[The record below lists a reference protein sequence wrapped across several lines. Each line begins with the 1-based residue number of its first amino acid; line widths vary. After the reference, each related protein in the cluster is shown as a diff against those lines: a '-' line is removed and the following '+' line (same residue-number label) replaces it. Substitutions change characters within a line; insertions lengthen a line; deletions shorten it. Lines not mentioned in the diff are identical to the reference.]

1 MRTAWPLALA
11 LGTLALAA
19 VYVDQSGQRYLWTI
33 LTLITVYALAASALN
48 LVLGMGGL
56 VSFGHAAFLGTG
68 GYVVGIL
75 SVHAFENE
83 PLFGLF
89 ASNEALVV
97 WPSALLAGGVL
108 GLLIGLVCLRTS
120 GAYFIMITLAFA
132 QMLYFGFVSAER
144 YGGED
149 GLSLWWGRNEL
160 FGASLDDRRRLFIA
174 CWLLLAFWSLLKLR
188 LMAAPLGRALVASRL
203 NPERLEALGVDVF
216 HLRLLAFVVSAAVT
230 ALAGALLANLTS
242 FVSPA
247 NLAWPVSGKL
257 IVICVLGG
265 LGTVAGPIFGAAVF
279 ILLEE
284 TLVGYTEHWQLFV
297 GLVLLAIVLL
307 SKRGVSGLF
316 ASRRE

>member
-1 MRTAWPLALA
+1 LALA
-11 LGTLALAA
+11 LGGLALAA

-75 SVHAFENE
+75 SLHAFENE
-83 PLFGLF
+83 PLFGLL
-89 ASNEALVV
+89 ASNEALLV
-97 WPSALLAGGVL
+97 WPLALVAGGLL
-108 GLLIGLVCLRTS
+108 GWLIGLVCLRTS

-149 GLSLWWGRNEL
+149 GLSMWWGRNTL
-160 FGASLDDRRRLFIA
+160 LGQGLDDRRSFFIA
-174 CWLLLAFWSLLKLR
+174 CWLILALWSVVKLR
-188 LMAAPLGRALVASRL
+188 LMAAPLGRALLASRM

-216 HLRLLAFVVSAAVT
+216 RLRLLAFIVSAAMA

-265 LGTVAGPIFGAAVF
+265 LGTVAGPIFGAAAF

-316 ASRRE
+316 AIRRE

>member
-1 MRTAWPLALA
+1 MKPALPLVLA
-11 LGTLALAA
+11 LGGLALAA

-33 LTLITVYALAASALN
+33 LTLIAVYGLAGSALN

-75 SVHAFENE
+75 SLHAFEGDA
-83 PLFGLF
+83 LWGFL
-89 ASNEALVV
+89 ASNEALLA
-97 WPSALLAGGVL
+97 WLLALVVGGIA

-120 GAYFIMITLAFA
+120 GAYFIMITLAMA

-149 GLSLWWGRNEL
+149 GLSLWWGRNTL
-160 FGASLDDRRRLFIA
+160 LGFSLDDRRGFFIA
-174 CWLLLAFWSLLKLR
+174 CWLLLALWSVLKLR
-188 LMAAPLGRALVASRL
+188 LMAAPLGQALLASRL

-216 HLRLLAFVVSAAVT
+216 RLRLLVFAVSAAVT
-230 ALAGALLANLTS
+230 ALAGALLANLTG

-247 NLAWPVSGKL
+247 NLAWAVSGKL

-297 GLVLLAIVLL
+297 GLVLLAIVLI
-307 SKRGVSGLF
+307 SRRGVSGLF
-316 ASRRE
+316 ALRRG

>member
-1 MRTAWPLALA
+1 MKGAWPLVLA
-11 LGTLALAA
+11 LGGLAVAA
-19 VYVDQSGQRYLWTI
+19 VYVDYSGQRYLWTI
-33 LTLITVYALAASALN
+33 LTLIAVYALAASALN

-56 VSFGHAAFLGTG
+56 VSFGHAAFFGAG
-68 GYVVGIL
+68 AYVVGIL
-75 SVHAFENE
+75 SLHAFENQ
-83 PLFGLF
+83 PLFGFL
-89 ASNEALVV
+89 AANEALIV
-97 WPSALLAGGVL
+97 WPAALLAGGVL
-108 GLLIGLVCLRTS
+108 GLLIGLVCLRTA

-149 GLSLWWGRNEL
+149 GLSMWWGRNEL
-160 FGASLDDRRRLFIA
+160 FGQSLADRRSFFIA
-174 CWLLLAFWSLLKLR
+174 VWLLLAVWSVVKLR
-188 LMAAPLGRALVASRL
+188 LMAAPLGRAILASRM
-203 NPERLEALGVDVF
+203 NPERLEALGVDVYR
-216 HLRLLAFVVSAAVT
+216 LRLLIFVLSAAVA

-265 LGTVAGPIFGAAVF
+265 LGTVAGPIFGAAAF

-297 GLVLLAIVLL
+297 GLALLAIVLF
-307 SKRGVSGLF
+307 SRQGVSGLF
-316 ASRRE
+316 GFRRD

>member
-1 MRTAWPLALA
+1 MKGAWPLALA
-11 LGTLALAA
+11 LGGLAMAA
-19 VYVDQSGQRYLWTI
+19 VYVDYSGQRYLWTI
-33 LTLITVYALAASALN
+33 LTLIAVYGLAASALN
-48 LVLGMGGL
+48 IVLGMGGL
-56 VSFGHAAFLGTG
+56 VSFGHAAFFGAG
-68 GYVVGIL
+68 AYVVGIL
-75 SVHAFENE
+75 SLHAFEGQ
-83 PLFGLF
+83 PLFGLL

-97 WPSALLAGGVL
+97 WPAALLAGAVL

-149 GLSLWWGRNEL
+149 GLSMWWGRNEL
-160 FGASLDDRRRLFIA
+160 FGQSLDDRRRFFIA
-174 CWLLLAFWSLLKLR
+174 VWLLLAVWSVVKLR
-188 LMAAPLGRALVASRL
+188 LMAAPLGRALLASRM
-203 NPERLEALGVDVF
+203 NPERLEALGVDVYR
-216 HLRLLAFVVSAAVT
+216 LRLLAFVLSAAVA

-297 GLVLLAIVLL
+297 GLALLAIVLF
-307 SKRGVSGLF
+307 SRRGVSGLF
-316 ASRRE
+316 SFRRN

>member
-11 LGTLALAA
+11 LGGLALAA
-19 VYVDQSGQRYLWTI
+19 VYVEQSGQRYLWTI

-56 VSFGHAAFLGTG
+56 VSFGHAAFLGAG

-75 SVHAFENE
+75 SLHAFENQ
-83 PLFGLF
+83 PLFGLL

-97 WPSALLAGGVL
+97 WPAALVAGAVL
-108 GLLIGLVCLRTS
+108 GWLIGLVCLRTS

-144 YGGED
+144 YGGDD
-149 GLSLWWGRNEL
+149 GLSLWWGRNVL
-160 FGASLDDRRRLFIA
+160 LGASLDDRRSFFIA
-174 CWLLLAFWSLLKLR
+174 CWVLLALWSVIKLR
-188 LMAAPLGRALVASRL
+188 LMAAPLGRALLASRM

-216 HLRLLAFVVSAAVT
+216 RLRLLAFVVSAAVA

-247 NLAWPVSGKL
+247 SLAWPVSGKL

-265 LGTVAGPIFGAAVF
+265 LGTVAGPIFGAAAF

-297 GLVLLAIVLL
+297 GLALLAIVLS

-316 ASRRE
+316 STRRD

>member
-1 MRTAWPLALA
+1 MRRALPLLLA
-11 LGTLALAA
+11 LGGLALAA
-19 VYVDQSGQRYLWTI
+19 LYVDLSGQRYLWTI
-33 LTLITVYALAASALN
+33 LTLIVVYALAASALD

-56 VSFGHAAFLGTG
+56 VSFGHAAYLGAG

-75 SVHAFENE
+75 SLHAFEGD
-83 PLFGLF
+83 PLFGIL
-89 ASNEALVV
+89 ATNEALLAWPAALVV
-97 WPSALLAGGVL
+97 GAGL
-108 GLLIGLVCLRTS
+108 GLLIGLVSLRTA

-149 GLSLWWGRNEL
+149 GLSMWWGRNALAGE
-160 FGASLDDRRRLFIA
+160 SLADRRSFFVTA
-174 CWLLLAFWSLLKLR
+174 WLLLAAWSLLKLR
-188 LMAAPLGRALVASRL
+188 LMAAPLGRAILASRM
-203 NPERLEALGVDVF
+203 NPERLEALGVDVYR
-216 HLRLLAFVVSAAVT
+216 LRLLAFVLSAAVA

-265 LGTVAGPIFGAAVF
+265 LGTVAGPIFGAAAF

-297 GLVLLAIVLL
+297 GLALLAIVLV
-307 SKRGVSGLF
+307 SRQGVSGLLGF
-316 ASRRE
+316 RRN

>member
-1 MRTAWPLALA
+1 MRAALPLVIA
-11 LGTLALAA
+11 LGGLAAAA

-48 LVLGMGGL
+48 LVLGMAGL
-56 VSFGHAAFLGTG
+56 VSFGHAAFLGAG
-68 GYVVGIL
+68 AYVVGIL
-75 SVHAFENE
+75 SLHAFENQ
-83 PLFGLF
+83 PLLGFI
-89 ASNEALVV
+89 ASNEALIA
-97 WPSALLAGGVL
+97 WPAALLAGGVL

-149 GLSLWWGRNEL
+149 GLSMWWGRNEL
-160 FGASLDDRRRLFIA
+160 LGTSLADRRNFFITA
-174 CWLLLAFWSLLKLR
+174 WLLLAAWSILKFRLL
-188 LMAAPLGRALVASRL
+188 AAPLGRALLASRM

-216 HLRLLAFVVSAAVT
+216 RLRLLAFVLSAAVA

-297 GLVLLAIVLL
+297 GVALLAIVLF
-307 SKRGVSGLF
+307 SRQGVSGLF
-316 ASRRE
+316 GFRRG